1 MFELDDLLVN
11 ASAEPVPPEEVDDSS
26 HQLLYRAA
34 LVLYSSDGDFEVL
47 MALEELQT
55 AMYHVEQIN
64 SPFCAT
70 LLEAMER
77 SEWIYDIEEM
87 DVEAIVDE
95 KSEALRNGIRVLKG
109 HLQSIPPVQDSRA
122 IRTASQ
128 ERPPDSTSTHS
139 THAPSATTDSSADSN
154 SIEPSASAVK

>member
-1 MFELDDLLVN
+1 LFELDDLLVN

-34 LVLYSSDGDFEVL
+34 LVLYSCDGDFEVL

-70 LLEAMER
+70 LLECRWNGPSGYTTSKKWMLKR
-77 SEWIYDIEEM
+77 
-87 DVEAIVDE
+87 
-95 KSEALRNGIRVLKG
+95 LRTRKMK
-109 HLQSIPPVQDSRA
+109 P
-122 IRTASQ
+122 
-128 ERPPDSTSTHS
+128 
-139 THAPSATTDSSADSN
+139 
-154 SIEPSASAVK
+154 